1 MKVKQRAAL
10 SYLDKDRNGHPLQL
24 NERCDMTMSE
34 EDGLRLRLLDRTALV
49 VGGGVYRQW
58 LGAAI
63 IEGIRGDPRG
73 LFLNEWM

>member
-34 EDGLRLRLLDRTALV
+34 EDCLRLRLLDRTALV
-49 VGGGVYRQW
+49 VGGGVYRQ
-58 LGAAI
+58 
-63 IEGIRGDPRG
+63 
-73 LFLNEWM
+73 